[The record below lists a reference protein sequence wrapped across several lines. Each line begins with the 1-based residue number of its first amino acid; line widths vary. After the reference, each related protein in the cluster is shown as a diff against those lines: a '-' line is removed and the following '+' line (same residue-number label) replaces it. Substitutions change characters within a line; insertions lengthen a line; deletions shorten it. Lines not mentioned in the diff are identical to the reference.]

1 MAITPKQR
9 AILEEAKRKREEIDM
24 DFLVRSF
31 ASILIKQK
39 PDVVVGAICKFM
51 DEVSNVCTSAASTA
65 GAEAVTDP
73 KLDVDQIIDGI
84 RRFLELDNTMI
95 CVQQLLLHALEAENH
110 GEYGLFTYDT
120 KDIGRKLE
128 GMRQSIIQLRN
139 DRAVKQRRGY

>member
-9 AILEEAKRKREEIDM
+9 AVLEDARKKREEIDM

-51 DEVSNVCTSAASTA
+51 DDVSEVCTSAASTA
-65 GAEAVTDP
+65 GAETVMDP
-73 KLDVDQIIDGI
+73 NMDVDQIVDGI
-84 RRFLELDNTMI
+84 RRFLELSHTVLSI
-95 CVQQLLLHALEAENH
+95 QQLLVHALEAEDH